1 MKGKFITL
9 ACSLLETKPNAK
21 KEALDVVKKLT
32 GKEFNV
38 RVGMK
43 LVCFKQYLKLLR
55 IIPLLYL
62 LEQQLN

>member
-43 LVCFKQYLKLLR
+43 LVCFKQ
-55 IIPLLYL
+55 
-62 LEQQLN
+62 QLN